1 MVFKIYYS
9 IPTAEMGLLTAHRWA
24 LYLTLAIISPRP
36 CAVADGR
43 SRRTD
48 WGRTVVF
55 KQVLQA
61 LSRQLN
67 PTSALRSPRHFVVVD
82 IIVVE
87 QPKPLTPPNDSMRPL
102 IEC

>member
-1 MVFKIYYS
+1 
-9 IPTAEMGLLTAHRWA
+9 
-24 LYLTLAIISPRP
+24 
-36 CAVADGR
+36 
-43 SRRTD
+43 
-48 WGRTVVF
+48 VF